1 MDYKNQ
7 SYFGNDKLSVD
18 LEALSTM
25 SFNGR
30 MANDAKN
37 AIIKQSDEIQNV
49 QEGLKQLQSANKKLN
64 KLLADYERQMNYFFM
79 DCINEDRIDKFKEIK
94 SERDLVNKKMLK
106 NCIVRL
112 YEKLKQLK
120 TEKKEINSND

>member
-1 MDYKNQ
+1 MEYKNQ
-7 SYFGNDKLSVD
+7 SYFDNGKPRVD
-18 LEALSTM
+18 INALAAM
-25 SFNGR
+25 EFNGR
-30 MANDAKN
+30 TANDALNLIMYQDYVISTKFDK
-37 AIIKQSDEIQNV
+37 IKKLE
-49 QEGLKQLQSANKKLN
+49 SANKKLN
-64 KLLADYERQMNYFFM
+64 KLLADYEAQMNYFFI